1 MTEHDAMRILIYLFD
16 GITAL
21 DAIGPYESLS
31 RLPEVEIGFVARRAG
46 PVRTGDDFLSLN
58 ADSGI
63 DEEVAAGMVIVP
75 GGQRDAVRRELGDE
89 ALRDWL
95 KALDAVTTRTCSV
108 CTGSLILG
116 AAGLLQG
123 RRASTH
129 WGAREH
135 LGHFGAT
142 YSGERITEDGKY
154 LTSAGVSA
162 GIDLGLTL
170 CAEIAGRETA
180 EAVQLSMEYDPAPP
194 FDAGSF
200 KDATPER
207 IALVAKLRV

>member
-1 MTEHDAMRILIYLFD
+1 MRILIYLFD

-31 RLPEVEIGFVARRAG
+31 RLPEVEIGFVGRRAG
-46 PVRTGDDFLSLN
+46 PVRTGDDFLSLH

-63 DEEVAAGMVIVP
+63 GEESEAGILIVP
-75 GGQRDAVRRELGDE
+75 GGQRDAVRRELDDG
-89 ALRDWL
+89 ALRAWI
-95 KALDAVTTRTCSV
+95 KAIDATTSWTCSV

-123 RRASTH
+123 RWASTH

-142 YSGERITEDGKY
+142 YSEERITGDGKY
-154 LTSAGVSA
+154 VTCAGVSA
-162 GIDLGLTL
+162 GIDLGLVL

-180 EAVQLSMEYDPAPP
+180 EAVQLSMEYDPSPP
-194 FDAGSF
+194 FAAGNFST
-200 KDATPER
+200 ATPER
-207 IALVAKLRV
+207 IARVAKLRV

>member
-1 MTEHDAMRILIYLFD
+1 MRIFIYLFD

-31 RLPEVEIGFVARRAG
+31 RLPEVQIGFVARRAG
-46 PVRTGDDFLSLN
+46 LVRTGDDFLSLN

-63 DEEVAAGMVIVP
+63 DEEMAADMLIVP
-75 GGQRDAVRRELGDE
+75 GGQRDSVRRELGDE

-95 KALDAVTTRTCSV
+95 RAIDAGTRRTCSV
-108 CTGSLILG
+108 CTGSLILA
-116 AAGLLQG
+116 AAGLLEG

-129 WGAREH
+129 WGARDR
-135 LGHFGAT
+135 LGRFGAT
-142 YSGERITEDGKY
+142 YSAERVTEDGKY

-162 GIDLGLTL
+162 GIDLGLRL

-180 EAVQLSMEYDPAPP
+180 EAVQLSMEYDPDPP
-194 FDAGSF
+194 FAAGNFADAM
-200 KDATPER
+200 PER
-207 IALVAKLRV
+207 IALVGKLRV

>member
-1 MTEHDAMRILIYLFD
+1 MKILIYLFD

-31 RLPEVEIGFVARRAG
+31 RLPGVQIGFVGRRPG
-46 PVRTGDDFLSLN
+46 FVTTGDGFLGLS
-58 ADSGI
+58 ADTGI
-63 DEEVAAGMVIVP
+63 EEERQADILIVP
-75 GGQRDAVRRELGDE
+75 GGRRLGVQRAMGDMELLNWI
-89 ALRDWL
+89 A
-95 KALDAVTTRTCSV
+95 ALDSATTRTCSV

-116 AAGLLQG
+116 AAGLLEG

-135 LGHFGAT
+135 LGHFNAT
-142 YSGERITEDGKY
+142 YSAERVTEDGKY

-162 GIDLGLTL
+162 GIDLGLRL
-170 CAEIAGRETA
+170 CAEIAGQEMA
-180 EAVQLSMEYDPAPP
+180 EAVQLSMEYDPEPP
-194 FDAGSF
+194 FAAGNF

-207 IALVAKLRV
+207 LALVAKLNI

>member
-1 MTEHDAMRILIYLFD
+1 MRILIYLFD

-31 RLPEVEIGFVARRAG
+31 RLPEVEIGFVGRRAG
-46 PVRTGDDFLSLN
+46 TVRTGDDFLSLH

-63 DEEVAAGMVIVP
+63 DDESSAAMLIMP

-89 ALRDWL
+89 ALRGWI
-95 KALDAVTTRTCSV
+95 KAIDATTSRTCSV
-108 CTGSLILG
+108 CTGALILG
-116 AAGLLQG
+116 AAGLLEG

-129 WGAREH
+129 WGARDY
-135 LGHFGAT
+135 LGRFGAT
-142 YSGERITEDGKY
+142 CSGERVTEDGKY

-162 GIDLGLTL
+162 GIDLGLRL

-180 EAVQLSMEYDPAPP
+180 EAVQLSMEYDPDPP
-194 FDAGSF
+194 FDAGGF
-200 KDATPER
+200 ARATPER

>member
-1 MTEHDAMRILIYLFD
+1 MRILIYLFD
-16 GITAL
+16 GLTAL

-31 RLPEVEIGFVARRAG
+31 RLPEVQIGFVARRAG
-46 PVRTGDDFLSLN
+46 LVRTGDDFLSLQ

-63 DEEVAAGMVIVP
+63 DEEAAADMLIVP

-89 ALRDWL
+89 ALRGWL
-95 KALDAVTTRTCSV
+95 KAIDAGTKRTCSV
-108 CTGSLILG
+108 CTGSLILA
-116 AAGLLQG
+116 AAGLLEG

-129 WGAREH
+129 WGARDY
-135 LGHFGAT
+135 LSRFGAT
-142 YSGERITEDGKY
+142 YSPERVTADGKY

-162 GIDLGLTL
+162 GIDLGLRL

-180 EAVQLSMEYDPAPP
+180 EAVQLSMEYDPDPP
-194 FDAGSF
+194 FAAGNF
-200 KDATPER
+200 ADATPER

>member
-1 MTEHDAMRILIYLFD
+1 MRILIYLFD

-31 RLPEVEIGFVARRAG
+31 RLPEVEIGFVGRRAG
-46 PVRTGDDFLSLN
+46 QVRTGDDFLTLH

-63 DEEVAAGMVIVP
+63 DEEAEAGMLIVP

-89 ALRDWL
+89 ALRAWL

-116 AAGLLQG
+116 AAGLLEG
-123 RRASTH
+123 RRAATH
-129 WGAREH
+129 WGARDY
-135 LGHFGAT
+135 LGRFGAT

-162 GIDLGLTL
+162 GIDLGLAL
-170 CAEIAGRETA
+170 CAEIAGRDMA
-180 EAVQLSMEYDPAPP
+180 EAVQLSMEYDPDPP
-194 FDAGSF
+194 FTAGNFADAS
-200 KDATPER
+200 PER
-207 IALVAKLRV
+207 IALVAKLRI

>member
-1 MTEHDAMRILIYLFD
+1 MRILIYLFD

-31 RLPEVEIGFVARRAG
+31 RLPEVEVGFVGRRAG
-46 PVRTGDDFLSLN
+46 LVRTGDGFLSLG

-63 DEEVAAGMVIVP
+63 DEEASADILIMP
-75 GGQRDAVRRELGDE
+75 GGQRDSVRRELGDE
-89 ALRDWL
+89 ALRAWIRRIDS
-95 KALDAVTTRTCSV
+95 TTSRTCSV

-116 AAGLLQG
+116 AAGLLKG

-129 WGAREH
+129 WGARDY
-135 LGHFGAT
+135 LGHFGAA

-162 GIDLGLTL
+162 GIDLGLVL
-170 CAEIAGRETA
+170 CAEIAGREKA

-194 FDAGSF
+194 FGDSGSF
-200 KDATPER
+200 AAATPER
-207 IALVAKLRV
+207 IAAVEKLRV

>member
-1 MTEHDAMRILIYLFD
+1 MRILIYLFD

-46 PVRTGDDFLSLN
+46 PVRTGDNFLALH
-58 ADSGI
+58 ADTGLD
-63 DEEVAAGMVIVP
+63 DETGAGMLIMP

-89 ALRDWL
+89 ALRTWI
-95 KALDAVTTRTCSV
+95 AAIDAGTVRTCSV

-116 AAGLLQG
+116 AAGLLKG

-129 WGAREH
+129 WGARDY

-142 YSGERITEDGKY
+142 YSGERVTEDGKY

-170 CAEIAGRETA
+170 CAEIAGREIA
-180 EAVQLSMEYDPAPP
+180 EAVQLSMEYDPDPP
-194 FDAGSF
+194 FAAGSF
-200 KDATPER
+200 EQATPER
-207 IALVAKLRV
+207 LELVAKLRV

>member
-1 MTEHDAMRILIYLFD
+1 MLILIYIYD

-31 RLPEVEIGFVARRAG
+31 RLPGVEIRFVGKRRG
-46 PVRTGDDFLSLN
+46 PVRTGDGFLGLH

-63 DEEVAAGMVIVP
+63 NDEIKADILIVP
-75 GGQRDAVRRELGDE
+75 GGRRSGIQREVNEDRVLGWMAV
-89 ALRDWL
+89 
-95 KALDAVTTRTCSV
+95 LDGVTKRTCSV

-116 AAGLLQG
+116 AAGLLEG

-129 WGAREH
+129 WGARNNLH
-135 LGHFGAT
+135 LFNAF
-142 YSGERITEDGKY
+142 YSPDRITEDGKY

-162 GIDLGLTL
+162 GIDLGLRL
-170 CAEIAGRETA
+170 CAEIAGREMA

-194 FDAGSF
+194 FRAGNF
-200 KDATPER
+200 KAATPER
-207 IALVAKLRV
+207 LELVKKLNI